1 VFVSVFNTG
10 RGISKEQLPY
20 IFDRFYK
27 TDRSRGM
34 DKAST
39 GLGLY
44 IVKSILNNLGQE
56 IVAESEYGKWARF
69 TFTLEPARH
78 ARLTPA
84 VPVE

>member
-1 VFVSVFNTG
+1 
-10 RGISKEQLPY
+10 
-20 IFDRFYK
+20 
-27 TDRSRGM
+27 M